1 MNDRLH
7 PVPPAHVGADPERP
21 FHSELPGFYKL
32 DIDERRRRIAALTG
46 LDAADVASL
55 EASGGLS
62 SEQANQMVENAL
74 GILGMPLGVCVN
86 MRVDG
91 RDWLLPMAVEEPSVI
106 AACSNAA
113 KMLRSGDGI
122 RASVT
127 APLMIGQIQILDV
140 PDPLAARTAI
150 LGEETALLALA
161 NSGHP
166 SLIAA
171 GGGALSI
178 EIAEHAPM
186 DADDPC
192 GPMMVVHL
200 VVDVRDAMG
209 ANAINSM
216 CERLA
221 PRVALLSGG
230 RVVLRILSNLNDRR
244 LVTVEGRV
252 PFTALAEKGGK
263 GGRELAKGI
272 EEASVFAERDPYRAA
287 THNKG
292 IMNGV
297 DAVLLAFG
305 QDFRAVEA
313 AAHAYA
319 VRSGR
324 YTAMARWRVEGLE
337 LVGRMTMPLAIG
349 TVGGVFKVHPVVQVT
364 RKIARIESTNDLAK
378 LTAAAGLAQNLGA
391 LRALAAEGIQSG
403 HMRLHARNVVVEAGG
418 VGEEVLEVATRIA
431 DLKQVNARAAA
442 EALAA
447 YRVERAKLEKA
458 RSSILDKGK
467 IGKGLLIDFSSRTP
481 IARRGT
487 PRPRTPVMEAS
498 AHAAAPA
505 PSMTSDSLA
514 NAPLSLSGDTMI
526 RRLGQTQ
533 TEGNGPNPART
544 FTGKVFVTGA
554 TGHLGANLVRRL
566 LADGKE
572 VRVFLQKGCST
583 EAVDGLPVEKTFGD
597 LRDIDSLER
606 AMQGCKQAY
615 HTAVMLSTINATPEL
630 EREMFEV
637 NVVGTQNLLR
647 VALHLGYER
656 VVVTGSYSAVG
667 YPKEDSTLPG
677 DETMSFYPFDDV
689 LPYARTKQQVEH
701 ECLKACVEGLDV
713 VIATSCAI
721 MGPHDYMPSR
731 MGRTLMDHAHGK
743 LRAYVPG
750 GFEFVSYRD
759 CVEGHV
765 LAMHRGRKGQKYVI
779 SSGFQSLDDI
789 MDIFEEVTGRPRPRL
804 KLSPTVMTG
813 VAEVTSFVVSTF
825 SPSTFQRLTPAAI
838 RILQQQRH
846 ADTSKARTELGFE
859 PTSVRKAVHDAYA
872 DFARRGLVPV
882 RPGTAAQDAP
892 KTARKTDAAAETSS
906 RVSGERA

>member
-1 MNDRLH
+1 MTDSFTS
-7 PVPPAHVGADPERP
+7 V
-21 FHSELPGFYKL
+21 LPGFYKL
-32 DIDERRRRIAALTG
+32 DIDERRRRIAELTG
-46 LDAADVASL
+46 LDDKDVASL
-55 EASGGLS
+55 EAMTGLS

-113 KMLRSGDGI
+113 KMLRTGDGI

-140 PDPLAARTAI
+140 PDSLAARSAI
-150 LGEETALLALA
+150 LGEEASLLALA

-166 SLIAA
+166 SLMAA
-171 GGGALSI
+171 GGGALSL

-186 DADDPC
+186 NAEDPC

-244 LVTVEGRV
+244 LVSVEGRV
-252 PFTALAEKGGK
+252 PFTSLAEKGGK

-319 VRSGR
+319 AREGR
-324 YTAMARWRVEGLE
+324 YSAMARWRVEGDE

-364 RKIARIESTNDLAK
+364 RKIARIESTTDLAK
-378 LTAAAGLAQNLGA
+378 LTAAAGLAQNLGV
-391 LRALAAEGIQSG
+391 LRALAVEGIQSG

-418 VGEEVLEVATRIA
+418 VGDEVLEVATRIA

-447 YRVERAKLEKA
+447 FRVERAKLESA
-458 RSSILDKGK
+458 RHAILDKGRV
-467 IGKGLLIDFSSRTP
+467 GRGLVIDFSSRATL
-481 IARRGT
+481 ARRGT
-487 PRPRTPVMEAS
+487 PRPKTPVMEAS
-498 AHAAAPA
+498 APSPVSAPRMTQD
-505 PSMTSDSLA
+505 SMA

-526 RRLGQTQ
+526 RRLGQVQ

-572 VRVFLQKGCST
+572 VRVFLQKGTST
-583 EAVDGLPVEKTFGD
+583 EAVDDLPVEKAFGD
-597 LRDIDSLER
+597 LRDIDSLEQ

-615 HTAVMLSTINATPEL
+615 HTAVMLSTIVPTPEL
-630 EREMFEV
+630 EREIFEV

-667 YPKEDSTLPG
+667 YPKESSSDPG
-677 DETMSFYPFDDV
+677 DETMSFYPFDEV

-713 VIATSCAI
+713 LIATSCALL
-721 MGPHDYMPSR
+721 GPNDFMPSR

-743 LRAYVPG
+743 LHAYIPG

-759 CVEGHV
+759 IVEGHV
-765 LAMHRGRKGQKYVI
+765 LAMHRGRKGQKYVF
-779 SSGFQSLDDI
+779 STQFLTLDDI

-804 KLSPTVMTG
+804 KLPANVMAG
-813 VAEVTSFVVSTF
+813 VAEVTSFFYNNF
-825 SPSTFQRLTPAAI
+825 SPTTPQRFTPAAV
-838 RILQQQRH
+838 RILKQQRH
-846 ADTSKARTELGFE
+846 ADTSKARAELGYE
-859 PTSVRKAVHDAYA
+859 PTSIRKAVHEAYA
-872 DFARRGLVPV
+872 DFARRGLVHV

-892 KTARKTDAAAETSS
+892 KTHAPSKGKTDAAVGSPS
-906 RVSGERA
+906 RVSGESA

>member
-1 MNDRLH
+1 MSDSFKS
-7 PVPPAHVGADPERP
+7 D
-21 FHSELPGFYKL
+21 LPGFYKL
-32 DIDERRRRIAALTG
+32 ELEERRRRIAALTG
-46 LDAADVASL
+46 LPLRDLAVL

-62 SEQANQMVENAL
+62 SAQANQMVENAL
-74 GILGMPLGVCVN
+74 GVLGIPLGVCVN
-86 MRVDG
+86 LRVDG

-113 KMLRSGDGI
+113 KMLRGGDGI
-122 RASVT
+122 RASLT
-127 APLMIGQIQILDV
+127 APLMIGQIQLLDV
-140 PDPLAARTAI
+140 PDVGAARAAI
-150 LGEETALLALA
+150 LAEADALLALA
-161 NSGHP
+161 NYGHP
-166 SLIAA
+166 SLLAA
-171 GGGALSI
+171 GGGAVGL
-178 EIAEHAPM
+178 EVVEHPPM
-186 DADDPC
+186 DSADPC
-192 GPMMVVHL
+192 GSMVVVHI

-221 PRVALLSGG
+221 SRVAQLSGG
-230 RVVLRILSNLNDRR
+230 RVVVRIVSNLNDRR
-244 LVTVEGRV
+244 TVTVEGHV

-263 GGRELAKGI
+263 GGRDLAKAI

-319 VRSGR
+319 ARSGR
-324 YTAMARWRVEGLE
+324 YSAMARWRVEGDA
-337 LVGRMTMPLAIG
+337 LVGRMTMPIAIG
-349 TVGGVFKVHPVVQVT
+349 TVGGVFNVHPVVQVT
-364 RKIARIESTNDLAK
+364 RKIARIETTADLAK

-418 VGEEVLEVATRIA
+418 IGDEIVEVATRIA
-431 DLKQVNARAAA
+431 DQKQVNARAAA

-447 YRVERAKLEKA
+447 LRAERARAANEA
-458 RSSILDKGK
+458 QSSR
-467 IGKGLLIDFSSRTP
+467 GLLIDFSSGTP

-487 PRPRTPVMEAS
+487 PRPKTPRDDAS
-498 AHAAAPA
+498 SAAAAPTPTPRPEA
-505 PSMTSDSLA
+505 LA

-526 RRLGQTQ
+526 RRLGQALT
-533 TEGNGPNPART
+533 TGNGPNPARS
-544 FTGKVFVTGA
+544 FSGKVFVTGA

-566 LADGKE
+566 VADGKD
-572 VRVFLQKGCST
+572 VRVFLQKGAST
-583 EAVDGLPVEKTFGD
+583 EAIDGLPVEKTFGD

-606 AMQGCKQAY
+606 AMTGCKQAY
-615 HTAVMLSTINATPEL
+615 HAAVMLSTIVPTPEL
-630 EREMFEV
+630 EREIFEV

-667 YPKEDSTLPG
+667 YPKESSKAPG

-713 VIATSCAI
+713 VVATSCAI
-721 MGPHDYMPSR
+721 LGPSDFTPSR
-731 MGRTLMDHAHGK
+731 MGRTLIDHAHGK
-743 LRAYVPG
+743 LHAYIPG

-759 CVEGHV
+759 IVEGHL
-765 LAMHRGRKGQKYVI
+765 LAMARGRAGQKYVF
-779 SSGFQSLDDI
+779 STQFLSLDDI

-804 KLSPTVMTG
+804 KLPADVMAGVAVVSSFFYNNFSPTT
-813 VAEVTSFVVSTF
+813 
-825 SPSTFQRLTPAAI
+825 PQRFTPAAV
-838 RILQQQRH
+838 RILKQQRH
-846 ADTSKARTELGFE
+846 ADTSKARAELGYE
-859 PTSVRKAVHDAYA
+859 PTSIRKAVHEAYA
-872 DFARRGLVPV
+872 DFARRGLVPA
-882 RPGTAAQDAP
+882 RPGTSVQGAPSGAQHAAQGKPDVVAGE
-892 KTARKTDAAAETSS
+892 RTS
-906 RVSGERA
+906 RISGESA

>member
-1 MNDRLH
+1 MSDSFRS
-7 PVPPAHVGADPERP
+7 D
-21 FHSELPGFYKL
+21 LPGFYKL
-32 DIDERRRRIAALTG
+32 DLEERRRRVAALTG
-46 LDAADVASL
+46 LDLADVAAL

-62 SEQANQMVENAL
+62 SAQANQMVENAL
-74 GILGMPLGVCVN
+74 GVLGIPLGVCVN
-86 MRVDG
+86 LRVDG

-113 KMLRSGDGI
+113 KMLRGGDGI
-122 RASVT
+122 LASLT
-127 APLMIGQIQILDV
+127 APLMLGQIQLLDV
-140 PDPLAARTAI
+140 PDVGAARAAI
-150 LGEETALLALA
+150 HAEERALLALA
-161 NSGHP
+161 NCGHP
-166 SLIAA
+166 SLLAA
-171 GGGALSI
+171 GGGAVSL
-178 EIAEHAPM
+178 EVVEHPPM
-186 DADDPC
+186 DAADPC
-192 GPMMVVHL
+192 GSMVVVHI

-221 PRVALLSGG
+221 SRVAQLSGG
-230 RVVLRILSNLNDRR
+230 RVVVRIVSNLNDRR
-244 LVTVEGRV
+244 LVTVEGHV
-252 PFTALAEKGGK
+252 PFSALAEKGGK
-263 GGRELAKGI
+263 GGRDLAKAI

-319 VRSGR
+319 ARSGR
-324 YTAMARWRVEGLE
+324 YSAMARWRVEGDA
-337 LVGRMTMPLAIG
+337 LVGRMTMPIAIG
-349 TVGGVFKVHPVVQVT
+349 TVGGVFNVHPVVQVT
-364 RKIARIESTNDLAK
+364 RKIARIETTADLAK

-418 VGEEVLEVATRIA
+418 VGDEVVEVATRIA

-442 EALAA
+442 EALAGLREERLREERLRA
-447 YRVERAKLEKA
+447 ERARATSEA
-458 RSSILDKGK
+458 QSSRGQ
-467 IGKGLLIDFSSRTP
+467 LIDFSSGTP

-487 PRPRTPVMEAS
+487 PRPKTPLTDAS
-498 AHAAAPA
+498 SAAAVPAPA
-505 PSMTSDSLA
+505 PRPEALA

-526 RRLGQTQ
+526 RRLGQALT
-533 TEGNGPNPART
+533 TGNGPNPARS
-544 FTGKVFVTGA
+544 FSGKVLVTGA

-566 LADGKE
+566 LADGKD
-572 VRVFLQKGCST
+572 VRVFLQKGAST
-583 EAVDGLPVEKTFGD
+583 EAIDGLPVEKTFGD

-606 AMQGCKQAY
+606 AMMGCKQAY
-615 HTAVMLSTINATPEL
+615 HAAVMLSTIVPTPEL
-630 EREMFEV
+630 EREIFEV

-667 YPKEDSTLPG
+667 YPKESSKAPG
-677 DETMSFYPFDDV
+677 DETMSFYPFDEV

-721 MGPHDYMPSR
+721 LGPSDFTPSR
-731 MGRTLMDHAHGK
+731 MGRTLIDHAHGK
-743 LRAYVPG
+743 LHAYIPG

-759 CVEGHV
+759 IVEGHL
-765 LAMHRGRKGQKYVI
+765 LAMARGRAGQKYVF
-779 SSGFQSLDDI
+779 STQFLSLDDI

-804 KLSPTVMTG
+804 KLPADVMAGVAVVSSFFYNNFSPTT
-813 VAEVTSFVVSTF
+813 
-825 SPSTFQRLTPAAI
+825 PQRFTPAAV
-838 RILQQQRH
+838 RILKQQRH

-859 PTSVRKAVHDAYA
+859 PTSIRKAVHEAYA
-872 DFARRGLVPV
+872 DFARRGLVPA
-882 RPGTAAQDAP
+882 RPGTSVQDAP
-892 KTARKTDAAAETSS
+892 SGAQQAAHGKSDVAGERGS
-906 RVSGERA
+906 RMSGESA

>member
-1 MNDRLH
+1 MSDSFKS
-7 PVPPAHVGADPERP
+7 D
-21 FHSELPGFYKL
+21 LPGFYKL
-32 DIDERRRRIAALTG
+32 ELEERRRRIAALTG
-46 LDAADVASL
+46 LPLRDLAVL

-62 SEQANQMVENAL
+62 SAQANQMVENAL
-74 GILGMPLGVCVN
+74 GVLGIPLGVCVN
-86 MRVDG
+86 LRVDG

-113 KMLRSGDGI
+113 KMLRGGDGI
-122 RASVT
+122 RASLT
-127 APLMIGQIQILDV
+127 APLMIGQIQLLDV
-140 PDPLAARTAI
+140 PDVGAARAAI
-150 LGEETALLALA
+150 LAEADALLALA
-161 NSGHP
+161 NYGHP
-166 SLIAA
+166 SLLAA
-171 GGGALSI
+171 GGGAVGL
-178 EIAEHAPM
+178 EVVEHPPM
-186 DADDPC
+186 DSADPC
-192 GPMMVVHL
+192 GSMVVVHI

-209 ANAINSM
+209 DNAINSM

-221 PRVALLSGG
+221 SRVAQLSGG
-230 RVVLRILSNLNDRR
+230 RVVVRIVSNLNDRR
-244 LVTVEGRV
+244 TVTVEGHV

-263 GGRELAKGI
+263 GGLDLAKAI

-319 VRSGR
+319 ARSGR
-324 YTAMARWRVEGLE
+324 YSAMARWRVEGDA
-337 LVGRMTMPLAIG
+337 LVGRMTMPIAIG
-349 TVGGVFKVHPVVQVT
+349 TVGGVFNVHPVVQVT
-364 RKIARIESTNDLAK
+364 RKIARIETTADLAK

-418 VGEEVLEVATRIA
+418 IGDEIVEVATRIA
-431 DLKQVNARAAA
+431 DQKQVNARAAA

-447 YRVERAKLEKA
+447 LRAERARAANEA
-458 RSSILDKGK
+458 QSSR
-467 IGKGLLIDFSSRTP
+467 GLLIDFSSGTP

-487 PRPRTPVMEAS
+487 PRPKTPRDDAS
-498 AHAAAPA
+498 SAAAAPTPTPRPEA
-505 PSMTSDSLA
+505 LA

-526 RRLGQTQ
+526 RRLGQALT
-533 TEGNGPNPART
+533 TGNGPNPARS
-544 FTGKVFVTGA
+544 FSGKVFVTGA

-566 LADGKE
+566 VADGKD
-572 VRVFLQKGCST
+572 VRVFLQKGAST
-583 EAVDGLPVEKTFGD
+583 EAIDGLPVEKTFGD

-606 AMQGCKQAY
+606 AMTGCKQAY
-615 HTAVMLSTINATPEL
+615 HAAVMLSTIVPTPEL
-630 EREMFEV
+630 EREIFEV

-667 YPKEDSTLPG
+667 YPKESSKAPG

-713 VIATSCAI
+713 VVATSCAI
-721 MGPHDYMPSR
+721 LGPSDFTPSR
-731 MGRTLMDHAHGK
+731 MGRTLIDHAHGK
-743 LRAYVPG
+743 LHAYIPG

-759 CVEGHV
+759 IVEGHL
-765 LAMHRGRKGQKYVI
+765 LAMARGRAGQKYVF
-779 SSGFQSLDDI
+779 STQFLSLDDI

-804 KLSPTVMTG
+804 KLPADVMAGVAVVSSFFYNNFSPTT
-813 VAEVTSFVVSTF
+813 
-825 SPSTFQRLTPAAI
+825 PQRFTPAAV
-838 RILQQQRH
+838 RILKQQRH
-846 ADTSKARTELGFE
+846 ADTSKARAELGYE
-859 PTSVRKAVHDAYA
+859 PTSIRKAVHEAYA
-872 DFARRGLVPV
+872 DFARRGLVPA
-882 RPGTAAQDAP
+882 RPGTSVQGAPSGAQHAAQGKPDVVAGE
-892 KTARKTDAAAETSS
+892 RTS
-906 RVSGERA
+906 RISGESA

>member
-1 MNDRLH
+1 MTDTFR
-7 PVPPAHVGADPERP
+7 
-21 FHSELPGFYKL
+21 SELPGFYKL

-46 LDAADVASL
+46 LEPADVAAL
-55 EASGGLS
+55 ETSGGLS

-86 MRVDG
+86 MRIDG
-91 RDWLLPMAVEEPSVI
+91 RDWLIPMAVEEPSVI

-113 KMLRSGDGI
+113 KMLRAGDGI
-122 RASVT
+122 RATVT

-140 PDPLAARTAI
+140 TDPVAARSAI
-150 LGEETALLALA
+150 LAEESSLLALA

-166 SLIAA
+166 SLVAA
-171 GGGALSI
+171 GGGALSL
-178 EIAEHAPM
+178 EIAELAPM
-186 DADDPC
+186 DAEDPC

-252 PFTALAEKGGK
+252 PFTALAEKGGPDSK
-263 GGRELAKGI
+263 NRGGRELAKGI

-319 VRSGR
+319 ARDGR
-324 YTAMARWRVEGLE
+324 YSAMARWRVEGDE

-364 RKIARIESTNDLAK
+364 RKIARIESTTDLAK

-442 EALAA
+442 EALTA
-447 YRVERAKLEKA
+447 YRAERAKLEKA
-458 RSSILDKGK
+458 RSSVLDKGK
-467 IGKGLLIDFSSRTP
+467 VGKGLLIDFSSRTP
-481 IARRGT
+481 LARRGT
-487 PRPRTPVMEAS
+487 PRPKTPIMEAS
-498 AHAAAPA
+498 ASPTVTAPVTA
-505 PSMTSDSLA
+505 PDS

-526 RRLGQTQ
+526 RRLGQTL
-533 TEGNGPNPART
+533 TDGNGPNPART

-572 VRVFLQKGCST
+572 VRVFLQKGAPT
-583 EAVDGLPVEKTFGD
+583 DAVDGLPVEKTFGD

-630 EREMFEV
+630 EREIFEV

-647 VALHLGYER
+647 VALHFNYDR

-667 YPKEDSTLPG
+667 YPKEDSKLPG
-677 DETMSFYPFDDV
+677 DETMSFYPFDEV
-689 LPYARTKQQVEH
+689 LPYARTKQQTEH

-743 LRAYVPG
+743 LRAYIPG

-759 CVEGHV
+759 VVEGHV
-765 LAMHRGRKGQKYVI
+765 LAMHRGRKGQKYVF

-804 KLSPTVMTG
+804 KLPPSVMTG
-813 VAEVTSFVVSTF
+813 VAEVTHFVVSTF
-825 SPSTFQRLTPAAI
+825 SPTTFQRLTPAAI

-859 PTSVRKAVHDAYA
+859 PTSVRKAVHEAYA
-872 DFARRGLVPV
+872 DFARRGMVPV
-882 RPGTAAQDAP
+882 RPGTAAQEP
-892 KTARKTDAAAETSS
+892 SKTARKPESNEATP

>member
-1 MNDRLH
+1 MSDLFKS
-7 PVPPAHVGADPERP
+7 D
-21 FHSELPGFYKL
+21 LPGFYKL
-32 DIDERRRRIAALTG
+32 ELEERRRRIAALTG
-46 LDAADVASL
+46 LPLRDLAVL

-62 SEQANQMVENAL
+62 SAQANQMVENAL
-74 GILGMPLGVCVN
+74 GVLGVPLGVCVN
-86 MRVDG
+86 LRVDG

-113 KMLRSGDGI
+113 KMLRGGDGI
-122 RASVT
+122 RASLT
-127 APLMIGQIQILDV
+127 APLMIGQIQLLDV
-140 PDPLAARTAI
+140 PDVGAARAAI
-150 LGEETALLALA
+150 LAEADALLALA
-161 NSGHP
+161 NCGHP
-166 SLIAA
+166 SLLAA
-171 GGGALSI
+171 GGGAVGL
-178 EIAEHAPM
+178 EIVEHPPM
-186 DADDPC
+186 DSADPC
-192 GPMMVVHL
+192 GAMVVVHI

-221 PRVALLSGG
+221 SRVAQLSGG
-230 RVVLRILSNLNDRR
+230 RVVVRIVSNLNDRR
-244 LVTVEGRV
+244 TVTVEGHV

-263 GGRELAKGI
+263 GGRDLAKAI

-319 VRSGR
+319 ARSGR
-324 YTAMARWRVEGLE
+324 YSAMARWRVEGDA
-337 LVGRMTMPLAIG
+337 LVGRMTMPIAIG
-349 TVGGVFKVHPVVQVT
+349 TVGGVFNVHPVVQVT
-364 RKIARIESTNDLAK
+364 RKIARIETTADLAK

-418 VGEEVLEVATRIA
+418 IGDEIVEVATRIA
-431 DLKQVNARAAA
+431 DQKQVNARAAA

-447 YRVERAKLEKA
+447 LRAERARAASEA
-458 RSSILDKGK
+458 QSSR
-467 IGKGLLIDFSSRTP
+467 GLLIDFSSGTP

-487 PRPRTPVMEAS
+487 PRPKTPRDDAS
-498 AHAAAPA
+498 SAAAAPTPTPRPEA
-505 PSMTSDSLA
+505 LA

-526 RRLGQTQ
+526 RRLGQALT
-533 TEGNGPNPART
+533 TGNGPNPARS
-544 FTGKVFVTGA
+544 FSGKVFVTGA

-566 LADGKE
+566 VADGKD
-572 VRVFLQKGCST
+572 VRVFLQKGAST
-583 EAVDGLPVEKTFGD
+583 EAIDGLPVEKTFGD

-606 AMQGCKQAY
+606 AMMGCKQAY
-615 HTAVMLSTINATPEL
+615 HAAVMLSTIVPTPEL
-630 EREMFEV
+630 EREIFEV

-667 YPKEDSTLPG
+667 YPKESSKAPG

-713 VIATSCAI
+713 VVATSCAI
-721 MGPHDYMPSR
+721 LGPSDFTPSR
-731 MGRTLMDHAHGK
+731 MGRTLIDHAHGK
-743 LRAYVPG
+743 LHAYIPG

-759 CVEGHV
+759 IVEGHL
-765 LAMHRGRKGQKYVI
+765 LAMARGRAGQKYVF
-779 SSGFQSLDDI
+779 STQFLSLDDI

-804 KLSPTVMTG
+804 KLPADVMAGVAVVSSFFYNNFSPTT
-813 VAEVTSFVVSTF
+813 
-825 SPSTFQRLTPAAI
+825 PQRFTPAAV
-838 RILQQQRH
+838 RILKQQRH
-846 ADTSKARTELGFE
+846 ADTSKARAELGYE
-859 PTSVRKAVHDAYA
+859 PTSIRKAVHEAYA
-872 DFARRGLVPV
+872 DFARRGLVPA
-882 RPGTAAQDAP
+882 RPGTSVQGAPSGAQHAAQGKPDVVAGE
-892 KTARKTDAAAETSS
+892 RTS
-906 RVSGERA
+906 RISGESA

>member
-1 MNDRLH
+1 MSDLFKS
-7 PVPPAHVGADPERP
+7 D
-21 FHSELPGFYKL
+21 LPGFYKL
-32 DIDERRRRIAALTG
+32 ELEERRRRIAALTG
-46 LDAADVASL
+46 LPLRDLAVL

-62 SEQANQMVENAL
+62 SAQANQMVENAL
-74 GILGMPLGVCVN
+74 GVLGVPLGVCVN
-86 MRVDG
+86 LRVDG

-113 KMLRSGDGI
+113 KMLRGGDGI
-122 RASVT
+122 RASLT
-127 APLMIGQIQILDV
+127 APLMIGQIQLLDV
-140 PDPLAARTAI
+140 PDVGAARAAI
-150 LGEETALLALA
+150 LAEADALLALA
-161 NSGHP
+161 NCGHP
-166 SLIAA
+166 SLLAA
-171 GGGALSI
+171 GGGAVGL
-178 EIAEHAPM
+178 EVVEHPPM
-186 DADDPC
+186 DSADPC
-192 GPMMVVHL
+192 GAMVVVHI

-221 PRVALLSGG
+221 SRVAQLSGG
-230 RVVLRILSNLNDRR
+230 RVVVRIVSNLNDRR
-244 LVTVEGRV
+244 TVTVEGHV

-263 GGRELAKGI
+263 GGRDLAKAI

-319 VRSGR
+319 ARSGR
-324 YTAMARWRVEGLE
+324 YSAMARWRVEGDA
-337 LVGRMTMPLAIG
+337 LVGRMTMPIAIG
-349 TVGGVFKVHPVVQVT
+349 TVGGVFNVHPVVQVT
-364 RKIARIESTNDLAK
+364 RKIARIETTADLAK

-418 VGEEVLEVATRIA
+418 IGDEIVEVATRIA
-431 DLKQVNARAAA
+431 DQKQVNARAAA

-447 YRVERAKLEKA
+447 LRAERARAASEA
-458 RSSILDKGK
+458 QSSR
-467 IGKGLLIDFSSRTP
+467 GLLIDFSSGTP

-487 PRPRTPVMEAS
+487 PRPKTPRDDAS
-498 AHAAAPA
+498 SAAAAPTPTPRPEA
-505 PSMTSDSLA
+505 LA

-526 RRLGQTQ
+526 RRLGQALT
-533 TEGNGPNPART
+533 TGNGPNPARS
-544 FTGKVFVTGA
+544 FSGKVFVTGA

-566 LADGKE
+566 VADGKD
-572 VRVFLQKGCST
+572 VRVFLQKGAST
-583 EAVDGLPVEKTFGD
+583 EAIDGLPVEKTFGD

-606 AMQGCKQAY
+606 AMMGCKQAY
-615 HTAVMLSTINATPEL
+615 HAAVMLSTIVPTPEL
-630 EREMFEV
+630 EREIFEV

-667 YPKEDSTLPG
+667 YPKESSKAPG

-713 VIATSCAI
+713 VVATSCAI
-721 MGPHDYMPSR
+721 LGPSDFTPSR
-731 MGRTLMDHAHGK
+731 MGRTLIDHAHGK
-743 LRAYVPG
+743 LHAYIPG

-759 CVEGHV
+759 IVEGHL
-765 LAMHRGRKGQKYVI
+765 LAMARGRAGQKYVF
-779 SSGFQSLDDI
+779 STQFLSLDDI

-804 KLSPTVMTG
+804 KLPADVMAGVAVVSSFFYNNFSPTT
-813 VAEVTSFVVSTF
+813 
-825 SPSTFQRLTPAAI
+825 PQRFTPAAV
-838 RILQQQRH
+838 RILKQQRH
-846 ADTSKARTELGFE
+846 ADTSKARAELGYE
-859 PTSVRKAVHDAYA
+859 PTSIRKAVHEAYA
-872 DFARRGLVPV
+872 DFARRGLVPA
-882 RPGTAAQDAP
+882 RPGTSVQGAPSGAQHAAQGKPDVVAGE
-892 KTARKTDAAAETSS
+892 RTS
-906 RVSGERA
+906 RISGESA